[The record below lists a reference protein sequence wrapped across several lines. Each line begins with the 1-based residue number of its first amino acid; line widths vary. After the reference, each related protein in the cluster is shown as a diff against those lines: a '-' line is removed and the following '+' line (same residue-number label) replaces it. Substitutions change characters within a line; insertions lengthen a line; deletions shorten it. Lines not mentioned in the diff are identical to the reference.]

1 MSANKEGNGNMKI
14 VILAL
19 MGAAVLLAQ
28 DKDTKQSQDN
38 KQSKDASKSEPP
50 KTAPSEVPR
59 SPQIPKEA
67 IRVEPNLYRLVDAQG
82 KTWFYRQLPFGVSK
96 YEDKPAEPTAVSEQ
110 PAAIVRDL
118 GDSVEFQRKTP
129 FGTSKWIRKK
139 ADLTEEEKGLIA
151 ADEAKRGAASKD
163 NDKGADTGKTAPA
176 DKSREKQEK
185 Q

>member
-1 MSANKEGNGNMKI
+1 MKI
-14 VILAL
+14 FILPLIA
-19 MGAAVLLAQ
+19 AAVLLAQ
-28 DKDTKQSQDN
+28 DKDTKQSKDSG
-38 KQSKDASKSEPP
+38 KSDAS

-59 SPQIPKEA
+59 SSQIPKEA
-67 IRVEPNLYRLVDAQG
+67 IRVEPNLYRLVDAEG
-82 KTWFYRQLPFGVSK
+82 KVWFYRQLPFGVSK

-129 FGTSKWIRKK
+129 FGVSKWVRKK
-139 ADLTEEEKGLIA
+139 ADLTDEEKGLIA
-151 ADEAKRGAASKD
+151 ADEAKRAAASKE
-163 NDKGADTGKTAPA
+163 NDKRAESGKPAPA